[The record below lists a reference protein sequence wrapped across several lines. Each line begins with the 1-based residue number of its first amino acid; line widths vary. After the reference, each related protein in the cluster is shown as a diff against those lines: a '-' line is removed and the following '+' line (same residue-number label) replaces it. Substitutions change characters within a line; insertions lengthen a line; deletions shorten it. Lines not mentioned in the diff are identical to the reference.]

1 MGFLLCCADQ
11 YFCSYLSPRTHKMHQ
26 MGVVDMD
33 FYTRSVRETLAELGV
48 DGVRGLSKKEAGKRY
63 QQYGANRLEGKR
75 GKPFL
80 LKFLEQFSDFMVLI
94 LLGAAGLS
102 FLASV
107 WEGQADFVDPIIIL
121 AIVLLNATMGLVQE
135 ARAERAIQSL
145 QALSAPK
152 TRVVRD
158 GAEVTVDSDTVVPG
172 DVLLFETGDAVT
184 ADARLIESVGL
195 RVEESSLTGE
205 STPVVKD
212 HGARSVT
219 GAPLGER
226 RNMVFSGSTVVAG
239 RCRGIAVATGMGTE
253 VGQIARLLDHAETP
267 QTPLQRRLGDT
278 GKTMG
283 AFALLI
289 CSFIFM
295 LGVIQRTDLL
305 DSFMLA
311 VSLAVAAVPEGLPAI
326 VTIVLALGVQRLARR
341 SAIVRKL
348 PAVETLGSATVIC
361 SDKTGTLTQNRMTV
375 QQVVPVTGEHDR
387 GMRQKL
393 LLYGSL
399 CTNTR
404 ITGKEVQ
411 GDPTE
416 RAIVE
421 AAIREGLDLRQAQSR
436 YPRRGEVP
444 FDSGRKRMSTLH
456 QVSRGELCSPA
467 LSGRLAAAGEQSSPL
482 QSARGGLL
490 IVKGAPDVLLGLCEQ
505 VASAGGTMALTDGK
519 RREILGQNAQ
529 MANRALRVIAVAYRE
544 NVGTGSSR
552 SQSSAS
558 HTHVGTGFHPR
569 PQSPGTHVGTTALG
583 RPWSSTYGMNDTDRT
598 YGTDGTGGMTPPLR
612 GSTRWESA
620 DDRGRSS
627 LRGDAV
633 TENAEQNL
641 TFLGLIA
648 MQDPPRPEARGA
660 VLTCRRAGIRPV
672 MITGDHAATASA
684 IARELGIL
692 TGNRGVLTG
701 TELDAL
707 SDRDLQE
714 AVKHTAVFARVSPL
728 HKSRVVEAFQANG
741 EIVAMTGDGVND
753 APALKISDIGCA
765 MGKTGTDVARDASD
779 MILTDDNFATIVS
792 AVREGRG
799 IYQNMVKSVHFL
811 LSCNVGEILTILIA
825 VLIGMPPPLLPI
837 QLLWVNLVTD
847 SFPALALGAEK
858 AERDIMDR
866 PPVSPKSSMFSG
878 GLGIDILFQGMMIGG
893 LSLWAFFLGVQ
904 SGDYTTGRTF
914 AFAVLALSQ
923 LVHACNVRSRES
935 LFKIGFFSNGKMV
948 LALLFCATMQVAV
961 IGHPTLAGVF
971 GVAPLTFAQW
981 RTVLLLVPIPLVV
994 VELTKLLRKGEVS
1007 ARAQL

>member
-1 MGFLLCCADQ
+1 
-11 YFCSYLSPRTHKMHQ
+11 

-33 FYTRSVRETLAELGV
+33 FTTRSIKETLKHLGT
-48 DGVRGLSKKEAGKRY
+48 DGVRGLSKKEAGKRLS
-63 QQYGANRLEGKR
+63 QYGANRLEGKR

-94 LLGAAGLS
+94 LLGAAGFS
-102 FLASV
+102 FLISI
-107 WEGQADFVDPIIIL
+107 WEGEADFVDPIIIL
-121 AIVLLNATMGLVQE
+121 AIVFLNAIMGLIQE
-135 ARAERAIQSL
+135 ARAERAILSL

-158 GAEVTVDSDTVVPG
+158 GTEMVVDSDTIVPG
-172 DVLLFETGDAVT
+172 DLLLFETGDAVT
-184 ADARLIESVGL
+184 ADARLVESVGL

-205 STPVVKD
+205 SAAVAKD
-212 HGARSVT
+212 HMAQSTV

-253 VGQIARLLDHAETP
+253 VGQIASLLDRAERP

-283 AFALLI
+283 LFALLI

-375 QQVVPVTGEHDR
+375 QQVVPVTGEQDHR
-387 GMRQKL
+387 MRQKI
-393 LLYGSL
+393 LLYGAL

-404 ITGKEVQ
+404 ISGKEVQ

-421 AAIREGLDLRQAQSR
+421 AALREGLDLRQARGQ
-436 YPRRGEVP
+436 YPRKGEVP
-444 FDSGRKRMSTLH
+444 FDSARKRMSTLH
-456 QVSRGELCSPA
+456 GD
-467 LSGRLAAAGEQSSPL
+467 
-482 QSARGGLL
+482 GLL
-490 IVKGAPDVLLGLCEQ
+490 IVKGAPDVLLRLCSEQ
-505 VASAGGTMALTDGK
+505 AASGGIVALTDGK
-519 RREILGQNAQ
+519 RREILTQNAQ
-529 MANRALRVIAVAYRE
+529 MANKALRVIAVAYRE
-544 NVGTGSSR
+544 GVGVEWAGEHSS
-552 SQSSAS
+552 
-558 HTHVGTGFHPR
+558 
-569 PQSPGTHVGTTALG
+569 
-583 RPWSSTYGMNDTDRT
+583 
-598 YGTDGTGGMTPPLR
+598 PLHERVER
-612 GSTRWESA
+612 G
-620 DDRGRSS
+620 
-627 LRGDAV
+627 LI
-633 TENAEQNL
+633 
-641 TFLGLIA
+641 FLGLIA
-648 MQDPPRPEARGA
+648 MQDPPRPEAKAA

-672 MITGDHAATASA
+672 MITGDHAITASA
-684 IARELGIL
+684 IAQELGIL

-701 TELDAL
+701 AELDRL
-707 SDRDLQE
+707 SDQELQK

-753 APALKISDIGCA
+753 APALKIADIGCA

-779 MILTDDNFATIVS
+779 LILTDDNFATIVS

-847 SFPALALGAEK
+847 SFPALALGAERT
-858 AERDIMDR
+858 ERDIMDR
-866 PPVSPKSSMFSG
+866 PPVSPKSSMFAG
-878 GLGIDILFQGMMIGG
+878 GLGAQILFQGMLIGG
-893 LSLWAFFLGVQ
+893 LSLWAFFLGVR

-935 LFKIGFFSNGKMV
+935 IFKIGFFSNMKMV
-948 LALLFCATMQVAV
+948 LALLFCGAMQVIV
-961 IGHPTLAGVF
+961 IGHPTFAAVF

-994 VELTKLLRKGEVS
+994 VELMKLLHRRE
-1007 ARAQL
+1007 RPIRTWE

>member
-1 MGFLLCCADQ
+1 
-11 YFCSYLSPRTHKMHQ
+11 
-26 MGVVDMD
+26 MD
-33 FYTRSVRETLAELGV
+33 FYTKRVRETITALQT
-48 DGVRGLSKKEAGKRY
+48 DDRRGLSEREAKRRLGE
-63 QQYGANRLEGKR
+63 YGMNRLEGKR

-80 LKFLEQFSDFMVLI
+80 LKFAEQFSDFMVLI
-94 LLGAAGLS
+94 LLAAAGLS
-102 FLASV
+102 LLISI

-121 AIVLLNATMGLVQE
+121 AIVLLNATMGVVQE
-135 ARAERAIQSL
+135 ARAERAIASL

-158 GAEVTVDSDTVVPG
+158 GAELTIDSDMVVPG
-172 DVLLFETGDAVT
+172 DLLRFETGDAVT
-184 ADARLIESVGL
+184 ADARLVESTAL

-205 STPVVKD
+205 STAVSKD
-212 HGARSVT
+212 HGATVKQ

-226 RNMVFSGSTVVAG
+226 RNMLFSGSTVVAG
-239 RCRGIAVATGMGTE
+239 RCLAIAVSTGMATE
-253 VGQIARLLDHAETP
+253 VGQIASLLDQAETP
-267 QTPLQRRLGDT
+267 QTPLQRRLGAT
-278 GKTMG
+278 GKMMG
-283 AFALLI
+283 LFALLI
-289 CSFIFM
+289 CGFIFL
-295 LGVIQRTDLL
+295 LGVIQRTDML

-375 QQVVPVTGEHDR
+375 QMVCPATGEQDDA
-387 GMRQKL
+387 GRQKL
-393 LLYGSL
+393 LLYGAL
-399 CTNTR
+399 CTNVR
-404 ITGKEVQ
+404 IGERDRVQ

-416 RAIVE
+416 CAIVE
-421 AAIREGLDLRQAQSR
+421 AALSAGLHVKQAVRQYKR
-436 YPRRGEVP
+436 LGEVP
-444 FDSGRKRMSTLH
+444 FDSARKRMSTLH
-456 QVSRGELCSPA
+456 KGA
-467 LSGRLAAAGEQSSPL
+467 D
-482 QSARGGLL
+482 GGLL
-490 IVKGAPDVLLGLCEQ
+490 VVKGAPDVLLGLCER
-505 VASAGGTMALTDGK
+505 VVLGGGGRSGAIAPTGLLTDGK

-529 MANRALRVIAVAYRE
+529 MANRALRVIGVAYRE
-544 NVGTGSSR
+544 MGDAGGAGNHAGS
-552 SQSSAS
+552 
-558 HTHVGTGFHPR
+558 
-569 PQSPGTHVGTTALG
+569 
-583 RPWSSTYGMNDTDRT
+583 
-598 YGTDGTGGMTPPLR
+598 PLR
-612 GSTRWESA
+612 GAISEGVGG
-620 DDRGRSS
+620 GRAM
-627 LRGDAV
+627 RAP
-633 TENAEQNL
+633 TEQSEQGL

-648 MQDPPRPEARGA
+648 MQDPPRPEARAA
-660 VLTCRRAGIRPV
+660 VQTCKRAGIRPV
-672 MITGDHAATASA
+672 MITGDHAATAAA

-692 TGNRGVLTG
+692 ADSRAVLTG
-701 TELDAL
+701 MEVDGL
-707 SDRDLQE
+707 SDQELQK

-753 APALKISDIGCA
+753 APALKIADIGCA

-811 LSCNVGEILTILIA
+811 LSCNVGEILTILLA

-858 AERDIMDR
+858 AERDIMER

-878 GLGIDILFQGMMIGG
+878 GLWQDILFQGAMIGG
-893 LSLWAFFLGVQ
+893 LSLWAFFIGVR

-923 LVHACNVRSRES
+923 LVHAFNVRSRES
-935 LFKIGFFSNGKMV
+935 LFRIGVFSNPKMV
-948 LALLFCATMQVAV
+948 LAFLFCAAMQVVV
-961 IGHPTLAGVF
+961 IGHPTLASVF
-971 GVAPLTFAQW
+971 GVAPLTIAQW

-994 VELTKLLRKGEVS
+994 VELTKFARRGEMA
-1007 ARAQL
+1007 ARRA